1 MGRPISESEIE
12 QLVALARE
20 LCSGLAAYRAR
31 EASGAL
37 SRVGSLCMRQHLNTL
52 AVRLRRLQSANEL
65 ERQMLEL
72 PPVGADVEGEIVS
85 RWSIAP

>member
-1 MGRPISESEIE
+1 MARPFSESEIE
-12 QLVALARE
+12 QLEALARE
-20 LCSGLAAYRAR
+20 LCAGLAAYRAR

-37 SRVGSLCMRQHLNTL
+37 SRAGRLCMRQHLNML
-52 AVRLRRLQSANEL
+52 AVRLHRLQSANEL